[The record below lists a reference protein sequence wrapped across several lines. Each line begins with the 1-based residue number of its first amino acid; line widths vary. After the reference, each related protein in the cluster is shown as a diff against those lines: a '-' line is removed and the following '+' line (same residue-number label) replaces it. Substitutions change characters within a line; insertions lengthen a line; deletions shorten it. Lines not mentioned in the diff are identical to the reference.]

1 MASIDSAESAV
12 TDNVTISRL
21 LEFERVLALAG
32 ARGFYFKSGDLK
44 DNMFP
49 VSKASSPPGDNGSWR
64 QPVAA
69 AAATK
74 APKKHRAAKREPLS
88 PGSACSG
95 ASSTGSGRSFRGRSL
110 RISTSLVPHA
120 SVVRRGARL

>member
-32 ARGFYFKSGDLK
+32 DRGFCFESGDLK
-44 DNMFP
+44 VNMFP
-49 VSKASSPPGDNGSWR
+49 ASKASSPPGDNGSWR

-74 APKKHRAAKREPLS
+74 SPKKHRAAKRKLSAQVRPAPEPR
-88 PGSACSG
+88 PQAPVG
-95 ASSTGSGRSFRGRSL
+95 ASGRSL
-110 RISTSLVPHA
+110 RSSTSLVPHA
-120 SVVRRGARL
+120 SVVRRVARL